1 MTEEQKQKII
11 ELYPTHSASE
21 ISKII
26 GLNRCRINYFANK
39 QGIKHTERTLERIKH
54 DRTAKGVAA
63 HKKNSWKKAAEKR
76 RRTYKMEMLRLLSG
90 QEKQTKIIISVLSY
104 KCRRRMIMLCNMFN
118 YFRDEDINKAVV
130 YYDKETRRSA
140 RAEKY
145 AAEKYGIKFVN
156 AEWTR
161 NIY

>member
-1 MTEEQKQKII
+1 MTEAQKQKII
-11 ELYPTHSASE
+11 DLYPTHSASE
-21 ISKII
+21 IGDII
-26 GLNRCRINYFANK
+26 GLNRSRVNAFASK
-39 QGIKHTERTLERIKH
+39 YGIKHTEEAWKRIKH
-54 DRTAKGVAA
+54 DKAMKGVAA
-63 HKKNSWKKAAEKR
+63 HKAKSWQCAADKR

-104 KCRRRMIMLCNMFN
+104 KCRRRMIMLCNTFN

-145 AAEKYGIKFVN
+145 ATEKYGIKFVN
-156 AEWTR
+156 AE
-161 NIY
+161 

>member
-63 HKKNSWKKAAEKR
+63 HKKNSWKKASEKR

-90 QEKQTKIIISVLSY
+90 QEKQTKIIVSVLSR
-104 KCRRRMIMLCNMFN
+104 KCRRRMIMLCNTFN
-118 YFRDEDINKAVV
+118 YFRDADINKAVV

-156 AEWTR
+156 AE
-161 NIY
+161 

>member
-26 GLNRCRINYFANK
+26 GLNRCRTNYFANK

-104 KCRRRMIMLCNMFN
+104 KCRRRMIMLCNTFN

-156 AEWTR
+156 AE
-161 NIY
+161 

>member
-156 AEWTR
+156 AE
-161 NIY
+161 

>member
-1 MTEEQKQKII
+1 MTEAQKQKII

-21 ISKII
+21 IGDII
-26 GLNRCRINYFANK
+26 GLNRSRVNAYASK
-39 QGIKHTERTLERIKH
+39 YGIKHTEEAWKRIKH

-63 HKKNSWKKAAEKR
+63 HKKNSWEKAAEKR

-90 QEKQTKIIISVLSY
+90 QEKQTKIIVSVLSF
-104 KCRRRMIMLCNMFN
+104 KCRRRMTMLCNTFN

-145 AAEKYGIKFVN
+145 AKEKYGINFVE
-156 AEWTR
+156 ADG
-161 NIY
+161 

>member
-21 ISKII
+21 IGKII
-26 GLNRCRINYFANK
+26 GLHKSGINSFANK
-39 QGIKHTERTLERIKH
+39 QGIKHTERTLERIKYE
-54 DRTAKGVAA
+54 RTAKGVAS
-63 HKKNSWKKAAEKR
+63 HNKDSWKKAANKR
-76 RRTYKMEMLRLLSG
+76 RRIYKMEMLRLLSG
-90 QEKQTKIIISVLSY
+90 QEKQTKLTVSVLSF
-104 KCRRRMIMLCNMFN
+104 KCRRRMTMLCNTFN

-145 AAEKYGIKFVN
+145 AKEKYGINFVE
-156 AEWTR
+156 ADG
-161 NIY
+161 

>member
-21 ISKII
+21 IGKII
-26 GLNRCRINYFANK
+26 GLNKSRVNFFASK
-39 QGIKHTERTLERIKH
+39 QGIKHTERTLERLKH
-54 DRTAKGVAA
+54 ERTAKSIAA
-63 HKKNSWKKAAEKR
+63 RNKDSWKKAADKR

-90 QEKQTKIIISVLSY
+90 QKKQTKIIVSVLPF
-104 KCRRRMIMLCNMFN
+104 KCRRRMTMLCNTFN

-145 AAEKYGIKFVN
+145 AKEKYGIDFVE
-156 AEWTR
+156 ADE
-161 NIY
+161 

>member
-26 GLNRCRINYFANK
+26 GLNRCRINYVANK

-104 KCRRRMIMLCNMFN
+104 KCRRRMIMLCNTFN

-145 AAEKYGIKFVN
+145 AKEKYGINFVE
-156 AEWTR
+156 ADE
-161 NIY
+161 

>member
-21 ISKII
+21 IGKMI
-26 GLNRCRINYFANK
+26 GLNKSRINCFANK
-39 QGIKHTERTLERIKH
+39 QGIKHTEGTLERMKH
-54 DRTAKGVAA
+54 ERVVKSIAA
-63 HKKNSWKKAAEKR
+63 HKKKSWEKAAEKR

-90 QEKQTKIIISVLSY
+90 QEKQTKIIVSVLSR
-104 KCRRRMIMLCNMFN
+104 KCRRRMIMLCNTFN

-145 AAEKYGIKFVN
+145 AKEKYGINFVE
-156 AEWTR
+156 ADG
-161 NIY
+161 

>member
-54 DRTAKGVAA
+54 ERTAKGVAA
-63 HKKNSWKKAAEKR
+63 HNKDSWKKAAEKR
-76 RRTYKMEMLRLLSG
+76 HRTYKMELIRLLSG
-90 QEKQTKIIISVLSY
+90 QEKQTKIIVSVLSR

-118 YFRDEDINKAVV
+118 YFRDADINKAVV

-156 AEWTR
+156 AE
-161 NIY
+161 

>member
-1 MTEEQKQKII
+1 MTEEQKHKII

-21 ISKII
+21 IGKII
-26 GLNRCRINYFANK
+26 GLNRCRVNCFANK

-54 DRTAKGVAA
+54 ERTVKGIAA
-63 HKKNSWKKAAEKR
+63 HNKNSWKKAADKR
-76 RRTYKMEMLRLLSG
+76 HRTYKMEMLRLLSG
-90 QEKQTKIIISVLSY
+90 QKKQTKINVSVLSF
-104 KCRRRMIMLCNMFN
+104 KCRRRMIMLCNTFN

-145 AAEKYGIKFVN
+145 AKEKYGINFVE
-156 AEWTR
+156 ADG
-161 NIY
+161 

>member
-104 KCRRRMIMLCNMFN
+104 KCRRRMIMLCNTFN

-156 AEWTR
+156 AE
-161 NIY
+161 

>member
-63 HKKNSWKKAAEKR
+63 HNKNSWKKAAEKR

-90 QEKQTKIIISVLSY
+90 QEKQTKIIVSVLSR
-104 KCRRRMIMLCNMFN
+104 KCRRRMIMLCNTFN
-118 YFRDEDINKAVV
+118 YFRDADINKAVV

-156 AEWTR
+156 AE
-161 NIY
+161 

>member
-1 MTEEQKQKII
+1 MTEAQKLKII

-21 ISKII
+21 IGDII
-26 GLNRCRINYFANK
+26 GLNSSSVNAYASK
-39 QGIKHTERTLERIKH
+39 YGIKHTEEAWKRIKH
-54 DRTAKGVAA
+54 DVAMKGVAA
-63 HKKNSWKKAAEKR
+63 HKAKSWQRAADKR

-104 KCRRRMIMLCNMFN
+104 KCRRRMIMLCNTFN

-156 AEWTR
+156 AE
-161 NIY
+161 

>member
-21 ISKII
+21 IGKITGLSK
-26 GLNRCRINYFANK
+26 NRINHFANK
-39 QGIKHTERTLERIKH
+39 QGIKHTERTLERMKH
-54 DRTAKGVAA
+54 ERIAKCVAA
-63 HKKNSWKKAAEKR
+63 HNKNSWKKAADKR
-76 RRTYKMEMLRLLSG
+76 HRTYKMEMLRLLSG
-90 QEKQTKIIISVLSY
+90 QKKQTKINVSVLSF
-104 KCRRRMIMLCNMFN
+104 KCRRRMIMLCNTFN

-145 AAEKYGIKFVN
+145 AKEKYGINFVE
-156 AEWTR
+156 ADG
-161 NIY
+161 

>member
-21 ISKII
+21 IGKII
-26 GLNRCRINYFANK
+26 GLGKSRINFFANR
-39 QGIKHTERTLERIKH
+39 QGIKHTERTLERLKH
-54 DRTAKGVAA
+54 ERTVKSIAA
-63 HKKNSWKKAAEKR
+63 HKKDSWKKAADKR

-90 QEKQTKIIISVLSY
+90 QEKQTKIIVSVLSF
-104 KCRRRMIMLCNMFN
+104 KCRRRMIMLCNTFN

-145 AAEKYGIKFVN
+145 AHEKYGINFVE
-156 AEWTR
+156 ADG
-161 NIY
+161 

>member
-1 MTEEQKQKII
+1 MTEAQKQKII

-90 QEKQTKIIISVLSY
+90 QKKQTKMIISVLSY
-104 KCRRRMIMLCNMFN
+104 KCRRRMIMLCNTFN

-156 AEWTR
+156 AE
-161 NIY
+161 

>member
-1 MTEEQKQKII
+1 MTEAQKQKII

-21 ISKII
+21 IGDII
-26 GLNRCRINYFANK
+26 GLNRSRVNAYASK
-39 QGIKHTERTLERIKH
+39 YGIKHTEEAWKRIKH
-54 DRTAKGVAA
+54 DGAMKGVAA
-63 HKKNSWKKAAEKR
+63 HKAKSWQRAADKR

-104 KCRRRMIMLCNMFN
+104 KCRWRMIMLCNTFN

-156 AEWTR
+156 AE
-161 NIY
+161 